1 MNCTA
6 CGVAAAPGTTTCAS
20 CGASIV
26 PPMVGGYVRVDTSTE
41 KIPSTAERIRPLAPP
56 PPSTPGV
63 VSGLAPVIVQPPA
76 PRPPVA
82 GLISV
87 PPSIH
92 SPVAPTPPAPIEPA
106 PQQPV
111 GAPAHQAQAQAQAPS
126 AVAGGSSID
135 EETRVAPRR
144 IVRTWILA
152 LPTGERLPL
161 SSSVIVGRE
170 PSASLVAGAGALAV
184 NDPEKSVSKSHAAFE
199 LSENGLTVRDLAS
212 TNGIIVVDPQGD
224 DVEVYGDVA
233 VDLYPGSFVEL
244 GRYVIR
250 IEADPA

>member
-1 MNCTA
+1 M
-6 CGVAAAPGTTTCAS
+6 
-20 CGASIV
+20 
-26 PPMVGGYVRVDTSTE
+26 
-41 KIPSTAERIRPLAPP
+41 
-56 PPSTPGV
+56 
-63 VSGLAPVIVQPPA
+63 IVQPPA
-76 PRPPVA
+76 PRPPAV

-87 PPSIH
+87 PPGIH

-106 PQQPV
+106 AQQPV
-111 GAPAHQAQAQAQAPS
+111 GAPAHQAQAPS
-126 AVAGGSSID
+126 AGGSSID
-135 EETRVAPRR
+135 EETRIAPRR
-144 IVRTWILA
+144 VVRTWILA

-170 PSASLVAGAGALAV
+170 PSASLIAGAGALAV

-233 VDLYPGSFVEL
+233 VALYPGSFVEL

-250 IEADPA
+250 IEVDQA